1 MQDCEAAAS
10 TRSLSEHDRT
20 WRHFRLLDGD
30 REQVVQLPLSCRLCL
45 LLLLLQLTTNTVQG
59 GSADGRS
66 MVRRNAA
73 VNGVLRTALLR
84 LRCDVHQSMQVYE
97 PAAAVQCRKRGR
109 ISQQT
114 FNWNTNVCLLTVL
127 YDMFFSEVF
136 LTLRSFSLAPPVPS
150 RSSLT
155 PRRAAAALAPCSIVW
170 T

>member
-1 MQDCEAAAS
+1 
-10 TRSLSEHDRT
+10 
-20 WRHFRLLDGD
+20 
-30 REQVVQLPLSCRLCL
+30 
-45 LLLLLQLTTNTVQG
+45 
-59 GSADGRS
+59 

-84 LRCDVHQSMQVYE
+84 LRCDV
-97 PAAAVQCRKRGR
+97 
-109 ISQQT
+109 
-114 FNWNTNVCLLTVL
+114 L
-127 YDMFFSEVF
+127 YDLFFSEVF